1 MSAPRPVA
9 PVVGMEFD
17 DWDGDRCTVH
27 KVKGSA
33 LSVNVLRSD
42 YRYTV
47 FRHGWDKYVAS
58 GSIRPVL
65 WTVGPGKGETWEEA
79 GALITDDEQRLGV
92 YVRATGDH
100 WLGTVHKSCR
110 GDDNYMILAY
120 ATKPAALAAG
130 RAFGWKRPVARRVV
144 RR

>member
-65 WTVGPGKGETWEEA
+65 WTVGPGKGETWEESFVI
-79 GALITDDEQRLGV
+79 LTDDDQRLGIARV
-92 YVRATGDH
+92 ADDY
-100 WLGTVHKSCR
+100 WLSSLHKSWR
-110 GDDNYMILAY
+110 GSANYMVMAY
-120 ATKPAALAAG
+120 PTRAAALAAG
-130 RAFGWKRPVARRVV
+130 RAFGWTRPVARRVV